1 MTQRHEVCDGFESGC
16 TYQIQKLVIS
26 YSQLLAKQSLH
37 QHAKKT
43 NIEDYSG
50 ECRQDSGSKLG
61 PLHPEGLSSAN
72 SATCARCLLQITE
85 IWILRWFVPL
95 SLFNFTAVQMK
106 KMEQTRSNR
115 VFHKIRYIDMTSWDK
130 HSWCQIG
137 KRHGMSVN
145 LLFQDPDLPFSTI
158 STNIFAERR
167 ESLQHCVTVRM
178 SYGNYFCTRIC
189 YEFPTSKYRGH

>member
-1 MTQRHEVCDGFESGC
+1 VHLAWTRRLSIYYRRIVISIHENSVHLASLVEWMTQRHEVRDGFESGC

-37 QHAKKT
+37 QHAKKI

-50 ECRQDSGSKLG
+50 ECRQDSGSKLW

-95 SLFNFTAVQMK
+95 SLFNFTAVQMNE
-106 KMEQTRSNR
+106 MEQTRSNR
-115 VFHKIRYIDMTSWDK
+115 VLHKIR
-130 HSWCQIG
+130 
-137 KRHGMSVN
+137 
-145 LLFQDPDLPFSTI
+145 
-158 STNIFAERR
+158 
-167 ESLQHCVTVRM
+167 
-178 SYGNYFCTRIC
+178 
-189 YEFPTSKYRGH
+189 